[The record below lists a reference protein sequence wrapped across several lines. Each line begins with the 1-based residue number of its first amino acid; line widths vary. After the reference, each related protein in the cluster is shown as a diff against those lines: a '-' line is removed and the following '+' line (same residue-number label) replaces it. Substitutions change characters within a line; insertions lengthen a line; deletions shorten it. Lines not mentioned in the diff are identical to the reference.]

1 MYRTYLDIVQ
11 LFKFKKDEWVP
22 CNEFGVYREITA
34 PTLKE
39 LIYKASKILSIDMS
53 SFYYDE
59 GYQSSTDEM
68 SSNQKMICCEFYMED
83 DTSYSLGEVEEY
95 KLNIEKCEWAFTTF
109 IVEKYVEA
117 ELKED
122 EFKFLESSK

>member
-22 CNEFGVYREITA
+22 CNEFGVYSEITA
-34 PTLKE
+34 PTLEE
-39 LIYKASKILSIDMS
+39 LIKKVSDMLSVDTS
-53 SFYYDE
+53 SFYYDK
-59 GYQSSTDEM
+59 GYQPSTDEM
-68 SSNQKMICCEFYMED
+68 GPNQKMVCCEFYMED
-83 DTSYSLGEVEEY
+83 DTSYSLKEAEKY
-95 KLNIEKCEWAFTTF
+95 NLNIEKCEWAFTTF
-109 IVEKYVEA
+109 IVEKYVET

>member
-22 CNEFGVYREITA
+22 CNEFGVYQEITA

-68 SSNQKMICCEFYMED
+68 GSNQKMVCCEFYMED
-83 DTSYSLGEVEEY
+83 DTSYSLKEVEETNHF
-95 KLNIEKCEWAFTTF
+95 LIRAHF
-109 IVEKYVEA
+109 IC
-117 ELKED
+117 
-122 EFKFLESSK
+122 

>member
-1 MYRTYLDIVQ
+1 MYRTYIDIVQ

-22 CNEFGVYREITA
+22 SDEFGVYTEIITD
-34 PTLKE
+34 TLEE
-39 LIYKASKILSIDMS
+39 LIEKVADLLVTDKS

-59 GYQSSTDEM
+59 GYQSTDEM
-68 SSNQKMICCEFYMED
+68 KLNQKMICCEYYTKD
-83 DTSYSLGEVEEY
+83 DVNYSLKEAEENEINTEEY
-95 KLNIEKCEWAFTTF
+95 EWAFTTF

-122 EFKFLESSK
+122 EFKFLETSK

>member
-11 LFKFKKDEWVP
+11 LFKLKKDDWVP
-22 CNEFGVYREITA
+22 CNEFGVYQEITA

-68 SSNQKMICCEFYMED
+68 GSNQKMICCEFYMED
-83 DTSYSLGEVEEY
+83 DTSYSLKEVEEY
-95 KLNIEKCEWAFTTF
+95 KLDIDKCEWAFTTF